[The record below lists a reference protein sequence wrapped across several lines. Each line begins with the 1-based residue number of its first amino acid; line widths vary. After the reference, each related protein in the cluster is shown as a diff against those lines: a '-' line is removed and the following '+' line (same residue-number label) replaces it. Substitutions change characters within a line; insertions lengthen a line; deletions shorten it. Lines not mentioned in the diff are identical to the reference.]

1 MSRVKTG
8 FTRSRR
14 HKAVMKAVRGH
25 RGARSTRFSTAKESL
40 IHSLAYATAHRR
52 LRKRDMR
59 RLWITRINAAAHLHG
74 LSYSKF
80 IRGLK
85 LAEVEVDRKVL
96 ADLSVREPDAFTSLA
111 ETAQTALAAA

>member
-1 MSRVKTG
+1 MARVKTG
-8 FTRSRR
+8 FTRHRR

-40 IHSLAYATAHRR
+40 LHALAYATAHRK

-96 ADLSVREPDAFTSLA
+96 ADLSVREPAAFASLA
-111 ETAQTALAAA
+111 QAAQTALATA

>member
-1 MSRVKTG
+1 
-8 FTRSRR
+8 
-14 HKAVMKAVRGH
+14 
-25 RGARSTRFSTAKESL
+25 
-40 IHSLAYATAHRR
+40 
-52 LRKRDMR
+52 MR
-59 RLWITRINAAAHLHG
+59 RLWITRINAAAHLHD

-96 ADLSVREPDAFTSLA
+96 ADLSVREPDAFASLA

>member
-1 MSRVKTG
+1 M
-8 FTRSRR
+8 
-14 HKAVMKAVRGH
+14 
-25 RGARSTRFSTAKESL
+25 
-40 IHSLAYATAHRR
+40 AYATAHRR

-96 ADLSVREPDAFTSLA
+96 ADLSVREPDAFASLA
-111 ETAQTALAAA
+111 ETAQSALAAA